1 MDIRIYE
8 EALKKIEHEIAGL
21 NKKDTLSAAEIAN
34 LKEALCAAKSI
45 MDIIGEIP
53 QDARDTYTKGVTGS
67 YSLRPGFKYEYS
79 GYMPEH
85 MPDYSYRRGRS
96 MTTGRYVSRGAHD
109 MNYSGH
115 SIHDRMIAKLEELF
129 DEGIGPYEQ
138 EVVHAGIR
146 MIEQNR

>member
-53 QDARDTYTKGVTGS
+53 QDARDAYTNGVTGS

-79 GYMPEH
+79 GHMPEY

-96 MTTGRYVSRGAHD
+96 MTTGRYVSRGDH
-109 MNYSGH
+109 YSGH
-115 SIHDRMIAKLEELF
+115 SIYDILIANMELTYNDCKSEHDEKIIDTA
-129 DEGIGPYEQ
+129 
-138 EVVHAGIR
+138 IR
-146 MIEQNR
+146 MVNQNR